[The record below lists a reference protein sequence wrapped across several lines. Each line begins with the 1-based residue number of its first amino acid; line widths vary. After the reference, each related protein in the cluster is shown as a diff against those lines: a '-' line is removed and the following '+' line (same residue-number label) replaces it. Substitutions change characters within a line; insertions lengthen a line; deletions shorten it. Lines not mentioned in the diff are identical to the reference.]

1 MKEARRGFLLMAAA
15 AGFAIAEGG
24 ALFAQIPTKK
34 SPFPDP
40 PAPAEQQNPAEIAA
54 ASQDQ
59 KAAKRAALQQDA
71 KQFRA
76 GVEKLYDMAS
86 ELKQD
91 LEKTPTMDVFSL
103 EMYKKTVEIE
113 KLAKQLKA
121 HAKG

>member
-15 AGFAIAEGG
+15 AGFAIAQRG

-40 PAPAEQQNPAEIAA
+40 PEPAEKQNPAEIAA
-54 ASQDQ
+54 AGQDQ
-59 KAAKRAALQQDA
+59 KAAKRAALQENA

-76 GVEKLYDMAS
+76 GVEKLYEMAG

-91 LEKTPTMDVFSL
+91 LEKTPTTDVFSL
-103 EMYKKTVEIE
+103 EIYRKTVEIE